1 MPAKNESI
9 ALFFILVGKPKGV
22 RRGRYPLF
30 PCRARG
36 EKKKLCFS
44 FFLSIDFF
52 PRRV

>member
-1 MPAKNESI
+1 MPAKNESV
-9 ALFFILVGKPKGV
+9 ALFFISVGKPKGV

-36 EKKKLCFS
+36 EKKKMFF